1 MLERMN
7 WGAGARGRRRRWMVA
22 MLLVIATIAMHVPI
36 SATAQKKK
44 GWTRRRTLASGVV
57 FTKIK
62 DPKGPWRIF
71 VLSVSPDET
80 ATIDTVL
87 AGDQLSGFERTSSM
101 AGRSGAIA
109 AFNGDYASAVG
120 RPIHAFA
127 HDGFLDQSET
137 SWGRNFSIDVAET
150 TTFIA
155 HPELTATLRDPFS
168 GFVSS
173 IERVNHGDPRFDEI
187 GMYTSA
193 GREIELPP
201 KLACSARLF
210 PVERPRVRTDTDGVE
225 SLHTVDAVKCKKG
238 RLGRRGGVV
247 VATPQ
252 FGDRTVEISQL
263 VPGQQVALSWSL
275 GWPGVFDTIGGN
287 PVIVD
292 DGRIVWKD
300 VNGSTPFHG
309 LNPRT
314 GVGVTADGRVLLIAV
329 DGRQPGY
336 SKGMTLR
343 RFARLFVDYGA
354 VEALNLDGGGST
366 TVVVDGEVKNRP
378 SDGRER
384 SVSSALVVLPG
395 PDPGEQSAPPP
406 EAASQTV
413 GPARVW
419 PDVATDPASTGGL
432 AVYLRAETGRVP
444 TSLRAAARAFT
455 AD

>member
-1 MLERMN
+1 MN
-7 WGAGARGRRRRWMVA
+7 RGAGARGRWRRWSLAVLLVVAMVA
-22 MLLVIATIAMHVPI
+22 ALAPI
-36 SATAQKKK
+36 SAAQKKG

-71 VLSVSPDET
+71 VLSISPDES

-87 AGDQLSGFERTSSM
+87 AGDQLAGFERTSSM
-101 AGRSGAIA
+101 ARRSGAIA

-120 RPIHAFA
+120 RPIHTFA
-127 HDGFLDQSET
+127 RDGFLDQSET
-137 SWGRNFSIDVAET
+137 SWGRNFSTDVAKT
-150 TTFIA
+150 TTFIG

-173 IERVNHGDPRFDEI
+173 IERVNHGDPKFDEVA
-187 GMYTSA
+187 MYTPA
-193 GREIELPP
+193 GRELELPP
-201 KLACSARLF
+201 KFACSARLF
-210 PVERPRVRTDTDGVE
+210 PVERPRLRTDTDGVE
-225 SLHTVDAVKCKKG
+225 SLHTVDAVRCKQG
-238 RLGRRGGVV
+238 RLGRQGGVV

-292 DGRIVWKD
+292 NGRIVWKD

-343 RFARLFVDYGA
+343 RFARLFLDYGA

-395 PDPGEQSAPPP
+395 PDPGEQTAPQP
-406 EAASQTV
+406 EAASHAAA
-413 GPARVW
+413 PERVW
-419 PDVATDPASTGGL
+419 NDVVTDPGSTGGL

-444 TSLRAAARAFT
+444 TSLRAAERAFR